1 MHPQLGRAAVI
12 SWCVSLAKVF
22 AAQGG
27 AADPR
32 LARESDDLRR
42 AAQLEPRGRSAEAA
56 KLARRALS
64 GTERVLGKEP
74 AALVD
79 ALMPLARAEAASGQR
94 SRAEKLLLRA
104 LHLADLELGS
114 RHPLCATVLEQ
125 LAASYQARGKLRQAE
140 PLRRRAV
147 EIRLEAQGVHHPD
160 VTDSL
165 TDWALL
171 RAARGNVGGAVL
183 LLRLALE
190 SSEWRLRRQSLGA
203 SGAELDG
210 LLRRLRDADDRLY
223 SLVRRHP
230 DSPEL
235 ARVAL
240 ATALLRKGR
249 SADEAADVARAIARD
264 LGERDRETFE
274 ELRALRGELAST
286 SSDDQERELAA
297 RGDELE
303 ADLARRSAPLRAMRS
318 LPLPDEIV
326 DAVQGALP
334 VDGALVELVEYEDR
348 APGSPRRR
356 ARYLALVLTPAGV
369 VRAVD
374 LGPAARVDAAAA
386 RLDRALSSAGA
397 PYLEESRALHALA
410 VRPWWPLVAGTRTL
424 YLAPDGR
431 LGLVSFA
438 ALRGSGRFLADDR
451 EIAYLVSGRDLL
463 PPPGAVARNSP
474 AVVFADPD
482 FGGAPEVASSGERGA
497 TPARQCVDLSR
508 APWSRL
514 PGTRRE
520 AEAVRRLFP
529 GAKVRFGAE
538 ATKGALLDVR
548 APQVLH
554 IATHGISDA
563 LFPPQPEARAEVQV
577 GSLAAPAA
585 TCPRDPLR
593 RSGLVLAPPLGPEGR
608 SEGGRSSIATALELM
623 GLDLWGTQLV
633 VLSACASGRG
643 GAERSEGVSGMR
655 RAFRVAGAETVVTS
669 LWPVDDEAT
678 AALMEAF
685 YRRLGEGHGRAAA
698 LREAELEVR
707 AQHPHPHFW
716 AAFISVGLDGPL
728 RSGGLPGAGE
738 FGE

>member
-1 MHPQLGRAAVI
+1 MHRQLGRAAVI

-32 LARESDDLRR
+32 LAGESDDLRR
-42 AAQLEPRGRSAEAA
+42 AAQLEQQGRYAEAA

-64 GTERVLGKEP
+64 AAERSVGKEHP
-74 AALVD
+74 ALVD
-79 ALMPLARAEAASGQR
+79 ALLPLARAEAASGQR
-94 SRAEKLLLRA
+94 SQAENLLLRA
-104 LHLADLELGS
+104 LRLADLELGA
-114 RHPLCATVLEQ
+114 RHPLCATALEQ
-125 LAASYQARGKLRQAE
+125 LAASYQARGQLRQAE

-147 EIRLEAQGVHHPD
+147 EIRRQAQGEHHPD
-160 VTDSL
+160 LVNSL
-165 TDWALL
+165 ADWAVL
-171 RAARGNVGGAVL
+171 RAARGDVGGAVL
-183 LLRLALE
+183 LLRSALE
-190 SSEWRLRRQSLGA
+190 SSEWRLRRQSLDA
-203 SGAELDG
+203 SGARLDG
-210 LLRRLRDADDRLY
+210 LLRKLRDADDRLY

-230 DSPEL
+230 DNPEL

-249 SADEAADVARAIARD
+249 SAEEEAEVARAIARD
-264 LGERDRETFE
+264 LGERDREAFE
-274 ELRALRGELAST
+274 ALRALRSELASAT
-286 SSDDQERELAA
+286 SREQEEELAA
-297 RGDELE
+297 RGDALE
-303 ADLARRSAPLRAMRS
+303 AELARRSAPLRAMRS
-318 LPLPDEIV
+318 LPSPDDIV
-326 DAVQGALP
+326 DAVRGALP
-334 VDGALVELVEYEDR
+334 VDGALVELVEYEDQ

-356 ARYLALVLTPAGV
+356 ARYLALVLTPAGG

-374 LGPAARVDAAAA
+374 LGPAAAVDAAAS

-424 YLAPDGR
+424 YLAPDGK
-431 LGLVSFA
+431 LGWVSFA
-438 ALRGSGRFLADDR
+438 ALQGGRRFLADER
-451 EIAYLVSGRDLL
+451 ELAYLVSGRDLL
-463 PPPGAVARNSP
+463 PPPGAVARKSP

-482 FGGAPEVASSGERGA
+482 FGGGAEVASAGERGA
-497 TPARQCVDLSR
+497 APARQCVDLSR
-508 APWSRL
+508 ASWSRL

-529 GAKVRFGAE
+529 EAEVKLGAE

-563 LFPPQPEARAEVQV
+563 LFPPQSGARAEVQV
-577 GSLAAPAA
+577 GLLAAPPA
-585 TCPRDPLR
+585 TCPEDPLL
-593 RSGLVLAPPLGPEGR
+593 RSGLVLAPLLGPEGR
-608 SEGGRSSIATALELM
+608 NERGGGSIVTALELM

-669 LWPVDDEAT
+669 LWPVDDETT

-698 LREAELEVR
+698 LREAALEVR
-707 AQHPHPHFW
+707 ARYPHPHFW
-716 AAFISVGLDGPL
+716 APFISVGRDGPL
-728 RSGGLPGAGE
+728 RAGDGE